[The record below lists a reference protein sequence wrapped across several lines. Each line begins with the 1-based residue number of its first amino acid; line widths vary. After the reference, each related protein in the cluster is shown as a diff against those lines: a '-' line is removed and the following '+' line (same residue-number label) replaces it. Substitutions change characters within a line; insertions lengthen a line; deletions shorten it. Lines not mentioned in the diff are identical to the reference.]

1 MRVLAITT
9 VLLLLSASCT
19 RTVYEPVETVRT
31 EHIEADTASFM
42 RIIAMLREQLY
53 SRDRTIDSLMQSYRE
68 HVTLNDRGDTLRVY
82 VERIVYRSSHR
93 ESELELI
100 VASQSD
106 SIRELKQQL
115 ASVKTDS
122 IPVPYPV
129 EKQLTRWEQTKMD
142 FGGMAIGATALSVI
156 FVIIWLIKRYA
167 RHS

>member
-19 RTVYEPVETVRT
+19 RTVYEPVETVHT

-42 RIIAMLREQLY
+42 RVIAMLREQLY

-82 VERIVYRSSHR
+82 VERIVYRSSQR
-93 ESELELI
+93 ESELEMLI
-100 VASQSD
+100 ERKND
-106 SIRELKQQL
+106 SIKELNRRLESIK
-115 ASVKTDS
+115 ADSV
-122 IPVPYPV
+122 PVPYPV
-129 EKQLTRWEQTKMD
+129 EKQLTRWEQIKMD
-142 FGGMAIGATALSVI
+142 FGGMTIGATALSLVFI
-156 FVIIWLIKRYA
+156 IIWLVKRYT